1 MADSSTS
8 DAVPVEIEGIIF
20 DLDGTLIDYEGASNA
35 ALAVPLKKRGKQFS
49 WDLHAQIVGTKPEDW
64 SRKIV
69 EAVGLGAELTP
80 QQYAEEYFE
89 AIDSMY
95 ASIEAWPGTL
105 PLLEALAKA
114 GFPMAIAT
122 SSPRASFNK
131 KMKHHPQIL
140 SKMCAVVCGDQVKN
154 GKPAPDIF
162 LEAAGRMGCDPRR
175 CVVFED
181 SPAGIQG
188 AHAAGALAVA
198 LPDPRMPS
206 NEPRFAALGAR
217 WMLRDGIGSFDVAWL
232 KRVSDD
238 PGDGMT
244 AEEWQEEL
252 DLQYMQQHAVL
263 PSMLAPTESY
273 EDDPERMSAAR
284 RAGGDAASA
293 SRYTAEAFSPN
304 ALRSP

>member
-35 ALAVPLKKRGKQFS
+35 ALAVPLRKRGKQFS
-49 WDLHAQIVGTKPEDW
+49 WELHAQIVGTKPEDW

-162 LEAAGRMGCDPRR
+162 REAAGRMGCDPRR

-232 KRVSDD
+232 KRV
-238 PGDGMT
+238 P
-244 AEEWQEEL
+244 
-252 DLQYMQQHAVL
+252 
-263 PSMLAPTESY
+263 
-273 EDDPERMSAAR
+273 RK
-284 RAGGDAASA
+284 
-293 SRYTAEAFSPN
+293 
-304 ALRSP
+304 